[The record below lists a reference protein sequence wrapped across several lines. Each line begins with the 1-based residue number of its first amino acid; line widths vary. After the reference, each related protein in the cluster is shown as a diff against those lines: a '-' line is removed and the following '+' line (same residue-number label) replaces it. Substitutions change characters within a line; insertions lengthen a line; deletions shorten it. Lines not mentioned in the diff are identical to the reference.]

1 MTDEKNI
8 TPQPSGDGREVI
20 SWYVPPER
28 GNEVVRCYVQP
39 QPLPQGVRPQPPH
52 AAAPKQKKKRGWVIF
67 VILAAVLAVIVGVT
81 ALVVSLTGD
90 EDPSTPDDGN
100 AGSIV
105 DISGNEECYIPKAP
119 AADGLQME
127 LLAPGEMELTPTEVY
142 QKMSASTVTVLA
154 TDDRGNTSMG
164 TGVLLTADGYI
175 VTNAHVVS
183 GASSGVVALDTGRT
197 YEAELVGY
205 APGRDIAVLK
215 AVDAQGLTPAE
226 FCDSDY
232 CTVGETV
239 YVIGNPLNLNL
250 RGTFTNGIL
259 SGLEREMELDGKTL
273 TMLQTN
279 AAVNN
284 GNSGG
289 PLINAHGQV
298 IGIVTMKMSQNESRA
313 EATVEG
319 LGFALPTSQVAYVVN
334 DILAHGEFHGI
345 PTFGFTIET
354 AYGED
359 GSSQLTVRS
368 VEEDLGAA
376 AAGVEP
382 GDVILAADGQPIRDN
397 WDLLD
402 YRRTVHVGD
411 TVDLT
416 ILRDGQEIHCYVTL
430 TATM

>member
-8 TPQPSGDGREVI
+8 TPQPSGDDREVI

-39 QPLPQGVRPQPPH
+39 QPLPQGVRPQPPQM
-52 AAAPKQKKKRGWVIF
+52 APQRGKKRGWIIF
-67 VILAAVLAVIVGVT
+67 VILAAVLAAIVGVT
-81 ALVVSLTGD
+81 ALVVSLTDDGD
-90 EDPSTPDDGN
+90 SSTPDDGN

-119 AADGLQME
+119 TADGQQME
-127 LLAPGEMELTPTEVY
+127 LLTPADTELTPAEVY

-183 GASSGVVALDTGRT
+183 EASSSVVALDTGRT

-215 AVDAQGLTPAE
+215 AVDAEGLTPAE

-232 CTVGETV
+232 CMVGETV

-289 PLINAHGQV
+289 PLINAYGQV
-298 IGIVTMKMSQNESRA
+298 IGIVTMKMSQSGTGA

-319 LGFALPTSQVAYVVN
+319 LGFALPTSQVSYVVN
-334 DILAHGEFHGI
+334 DILATGEYAGV
-345 PTFGFTIET
+345 PTFGFTIMTE
-354 AYGED
+354 YDESGE
-359 GSSQLTVRS
+359 SYVSIHS
-368 VEEDLGAA
+368 VEEGLPAQ
-376 AAGVEP
+376 AAGVQP
-382 GDVILAADGQPIRDN
+382 GDILVAADDCAIHNN
-397 WDLLD
+397 WDLMD
-402 YRRTVHVGD
+402 YRRQLRVGD

-416 ILRDGQEIHCYVTL
+416 LLRNGEEIHCQVTL
-430 TATM
+430 TATK

>member
-1 MTDEKNI
+1 M
-8 TPQPSGDGREVI
+8 
-20 SWYVPPER
+20 
-28 GNEVVRCYVQP
+28 
-39 QPLPQGVRPQPPH
+39 LGV
-52 AAAPKQKKKRGWVIF
+52 A
-67 VILAAVLAVIVGVT
+67 
-81 ALVVSLTGD
+81 
-90 EDPSTPDDGN
+90 E
-100 AGSIV
+100 
-105 DISGNEECYIPKAP
+105 
-119 AADGLQME
+119 
-127 LLAPGEMELTPTEVY
+127 
-142 QKMSASTVTVLA
+142 
-154 TDDRGNTSMG
+154 
-164 TGVLLTADGYI
+164 
-175 VTNAHVVS
+175 
-183 GASSGVVALDTGRT
+183 ASSSVVALDTGRT

-215 AVDAQGLTPAE
+215 AVDAEGLTPAE

-232 CTVGETV
+232 CMVGETV

-289 PLINAHGQV
+289 PLINAYGQV
-298 IGIVTMKMSQNESRA
+298 IGIVTMKMSQSESQA

-354 AYGED
+354 VYGED
-359 GSSQLTVRS
+359 GSSRLTVRS
-368 VEEDLGAA
+368 VEENTGAA
-376 AAGVEP
+376 EAGVEP

-397 WDLLD
+397 WELLD
-402 YRRTVHVGD
+402 FRRTVHVGD